1 MDLSLDKYFLI
12 IIYMSFELK
21 LIVSRPRYNDLL
33 IVS

>member
-12 IIYMSFELK
+12 IIYMFFELK
-21 LIVSRPRYNDLL
+21 LIVSRPHYNDLL